1 MATKVERYEGIDG
14 LKAYSIIGIFYYR
27 HCSDAC
33 PCKWRIWDR
42 RICV

>member
-1 MATKVERYEGIDG
+1 MATKVERYEEIDG
-14 LKAYSIIGIFYYR
+14 LKAYSIIGIVL
-27 HCSDAC
+27 DAC